1 MTFMAQIFLLHC
13 NDQIKI
19 KEEEGGGGGGGGWIL
34 INREY
39 LLSNVQRRFIIA
51 FIIRTKS

>member
-19 KEEEGGGGGGGGWIL
+19 KKEEGGGGG
-34 INREY
+34 
-39 LLSNVQRRFIIA
+39 RRLDPD
-51 FIIRTKS
+51 K

>member
-19 KEEEGGGGGGGGWIL
+19 KKEEGGGAGGGGWIL

>member
-1 MTFMAQIFLLHC
+1 MTFMVQIFLLHC

-19 KEEEGGGGGGGGWIL
+19 KKEEGEGAGGGWIL
-34 INREY
+34 INMEY